1 MVLFPPFRLDADEG
15 RLWKG
20 ETLLVLRR
28 KPFAIL
34 CYLAAHPKKL
44 VTHEEL
50 LAQVWGGDVVSD
62 SAVRSHLYEL
72 RQVLGEG
79 VIETVIGRG
88 YRFVAEISD
97 RVDARTAPEV
107 AHVDPLVVGRDA
119 ELELLRAALERARGG
134 RRQLCFVTGEPGI
147 GKSTLLRTFLAGLD
161 PRKVIVS
168 RGSCFEQHGT
178 PEPYLAIIEA
188 LAALARSP
196 RGAQTLAAL
205 VRYAPTFVSQV
216 PQLIP
221 DEQLAEVLRRAAGG
235 NEARQLREVSEAL
248 EALCSQDP
256 LVLALEDLQWS
267 DVATI
272 DLLSL
277 LGQRQERAKLLVLGT
292 LRRAEVQAPDHPLNH
307 VMRSLVARSGALAV
321 EVSKISAAA
330 VQTFID
336 RRFPGHAFPQQ
347 LTDVVTKITGGTPLF
362 MVALLDE
369 LAGRGM
375 LTQGD
380 GRWTLA
386 VSIDEVKA
394 HRPASV
400 KQLLDIQ
407 LDRLS
412 ATEQRVLEA
421 ASIVGSEFST
431 SLVAAALEMP
441 VEQVDDTCDAL
452 SRRSLF
458 LRAEPDD
465 RYAMTHALIQE
476 VCVER
481 STPVRRQRWHR
492 LVAEAI
498 GRDPRAGELS
508 HLLAKHF
515 DAAGDA
521 ARAIPAYAAAG
532 RQAGLRNATSDAVA
546 LCARALELLPRVAAG
561 RERNVLELQIHDTL
575 CRQVSSNT
583 FSAAFAG
590 REPLT
595 FHARA
600 IEIARSLGDA
610 PTLYSAITHL
620 CNYNM
625 IVAQYDR
632 SEPLTAELEQLEQ
645 AHDLDPTL
653 LRGGIFARAY
663 TAFFRADLG
672 TALRLLEHLAPADQE
687 ASPFRDDLPGRALA
701 LGHLACVRWVVGDAE
716 RALAE
721 AFATIDL
728 ADRIKLPILQ
738 ALGHVVRARLRFLRR
753 DPLPIVEAEA
763 QQAVR
768 VASLDLGLHTEARAF
783 ALWAEA
789 RRGPLA
795 LAAIQP
801 LLDALQQRLNEVS
814 TCSTLVAQVLIEV
827 LRISGH
833 AAQARQLTDE
843 IIAFALAH
851 NESVYLPELLRMR
864 GEQRQGTD
872 PAAASRDYREA
883 IERARSAG
891 ARSLEQ
897 RAIASLEA
905 LIASARAAESAS
917 RGPAERSATTP
928 SRGQPLNGLG
938 RRRS

>member
-1 MVLFPPFRLDADEG
+1 M
-15 RLWKG
+15 
-20 ETLLVLRR
+20 
-28 KPFAIL
+28 
-34 CYLAAHPKKL
+34 
-44 VTHEEL
+44 
-50 LAQVWGGDVVSD
+50 
-62 SAVRSHLYEL
+62 
-72 RQVLGEG
+72 
-79 VIETVIGRG
+79 
-88 YRFVAEISD
+88 
-97 RVDARTAPEV
+97 
-107 AHVDPLVVGRDA
+107 
-119 ELELLRAALERARGG
+119 RAAFAQARGG
-134 RRQLCFVTGEPGI
+134 RRQLCFVSGEPGI
-147 GKSTLLRTFLAGLD
+147 GKSTLVRTFLAGLD
-161 PRKVIVS
+161 PHTVIVA

-188 LAALARSP
+188 LTALARSP
-196 RGAQTLAAL
+196 RGAQTVAAL
-205 VRYAPTFVSQV
+205 VRCAPTFVAQL

-221 DEQLAEVLRRAAGG
+221 DEQLAEVARRAAGA
-235 NEARQLREVSEAL
+235 NESRQLRELSEAL

-277 LGQRQERAKLLVLGT
+277 LAQRQERAKLLVLGT
-292 LRRAEVQAPDHPLNH
+292 VRRAEVQTPDHPLNRA
-307 VMRSLVARSGALAV
+307 MRSLVARSGALAV
-321 EVSKISAAA
+321 EVPKISAGA
-330 VQTFID
+330 VQSFID

-347 LTDVVTKITGGTPLF
+347 LTSLVTKITGGTPLF
-362 MVALLDE
+362 MVSLLDE

-375 LTQGD
+375 LIERD

-386 VSIDEVKA
+386 VPIDEVEA

-400 KQLLDIQ
+400 KQLIDIQ

-421 ASIVGSEFST
+421 ASIVGAEFST
-431 SLVAAALEMP
+431 SLVAAALEVP
-441 VEQVDDTCDAL
+441 VEQVDDTCDSL
-452 SRRSLF
+452 LRRSLF
-458 LRAEPDD
+458 LRAESDD
-465 RYAMTHALIQE
+465 RYGMTHALVQE

-481 STPVRRQRWHR
+481 SPPGRRQRWHR

-498 GRDPRAGELS
+498 ERDPRLVDVS
-508 HLLAKHF
+508 HLLSKHY

-521 ARAIPAYAAAG
+521 ARALPAYVAAG

-546 LCARALELLPRVAAG
+546 LCTRALQLLPRVAAG
-561 RERNVLELQIHDTL
+561 RERDLLELQIHETL
-575 CRQVSSNT
+575 CEQVSSNT

-590 REPLT
+590 REPLAVYT
-595 FHARA
+595 RA

-610 PTLYSAITHL
+610 PSVYLAITQL

-632 SEPLTAELEQLEQ
+632 SGPLTAELEQIEQ

-653 LRGGIFARAY
+653 LRRGIFARAY
-663 TAFFRADLG
+663 TAFFTADLG
-672 TALRLLEHLAPADQE
+672 TALRLLERLAPDEGE

-701 LGHLACVRWVVGDAE
+701 LGHLACVRWVVGDSD

-721 AFATIDL
+721 ASATIEL

-738 ALGHVVRARLRFLRR
+738 ALGHVVRARLRYLRR

-763 QQAVR
+763 QQAVD
-768 VASLDLGLHTEARAF
+768 AAALDLGLQFEARAF
-783 ALWAEA
+783 ASWAQA
-789 RRGPLA
+789 QRHPLA
-795 LAAIQP
+795 LPAIQP
-801 LLDALQQRLNEVS
+801 LLDGFRQRLKEVS
-814 TCSTLVAQVLIEV
+814 TCSTLVAQVLIDV

-833 AAQARQLTDE
+833 AAQARELTDE

-872 PAAASRDYREA
+872 PTAASRDYREA
-883 IERARSAG
+883 IELARSKG

-897 RAIASLEA
+897 RATASLAA
-905 LIASARAAESAS
+905 LSARKTRQAI
-917 RGPAERSATTP
+917 P
-928 SRGQPLNGLG
+928 SG
-938 RRRS
+938 RNRPPKPR

>member
-1 MVLFPPFRLDADEG
+1 MVHFPPFRLDPEEG
-15 RLWKG
+15 RLWKR
-20 ETLLVLRR
+20 ERLLVLRR

-44 VTHEEL
+44 VSQEEL
-50 LAQVWGGDVVSD
+50 LAQVWRGAVVSD
-62 SAVRSHLYEL
+62 SAVRSHLHEL

-88 YRFVAEISD
+88 YRFVAELSD
-97 RVDARTAPEV
+97 GADARAAPEV

-119 ELELLRAALERARGG
+119 ELDILRAAFERARGG

-147 GKSTLLRTFLAGLD
+147 GKSTLVRTFLAGLD
-161 PRKVIVS
+161 PRTAIVA
-168 RGSCFEQHGT
+168 RGTCFEQHGT

-188 LAALARSP
+188 LSALARSA
-196 RGAQTLAAL
+196 RGAHTVATL
-205 VRYAPTFVSQV
+205 VRCAPTFVAQV
-216 PQLIP
+216 PRLVP
-221 DEQLAEVLRRAAGG
+221 DEQLAEVARRAAGG
-235 NEARQLREVSEAL
+235 NESRQLRELSEAL
-248 EALCSQDP
+248 EALSSQDP

-267 DVATI
+267 DVASI

-292 LRRAEVQAPDHPLNH
+292 LRRAEVQSPDHPLNR
-307 VMRSLVARSGALAV
+307 VMRSLVARSGALLV
-321 EVSKISAAA
+321 EVPKISAAA
-330 VQTFID
+330 VQSFID
-336 RRFPGHAFPQQ
+336 RRFAGHAFPQQ
-347 LTDVVTKITGGTPLF
+347 LTNLVTKITGGTPLF
-362 MVALLDE
+362 LVSLLDE

-375 LTQGD
+375 LAERD

-386 VSIDEVKA
+386 VSIDEVEA

-400 KQLLDIQ
+400 KQLIDIQ

-412 ATEQRVLEA
+412 TTEQRVLEA

-431 SLVAAALEMP
+431 DLVAAALEMP

-452 SRRSLF
+452 LRRSLF

-465 RYAMTHALIQE
+465 RYGMTHALIQE

-481 STPVRRQRWHR
+481 SSPARRQRWHR
-492 LVAEAI
+492 LIAEAI
-498 GRDPRAGELS
+498 ERDSRAGELS

-521 ARAIPAYAAAG
+521 ARAVPAYAAAG

-546 LCARALELLPRVAAG
+546 LCTRALQLLPRMAAG
-561 RERNVLELQIHDTL
+561 RERDLLELQIHETL

-590 REPLT
+590 REPI
-595 FHARA
+595 AVYNRA

-610 PTLYSAITHL
+610 PRLYLAITQL

-632 SEPLTAELEQLEQ
+632 SAPLAAELEQIEQ
-645 AHDLDPTL
+645 GHDLDPML
-653 LRGGIFARAY
+653 LHGGIFARAY

-672 TALRLLEHLAPADQE
+672 TALRLLERLAPAEQE
-687 ASPFRDDLPGRALA
+687 ASPFRDNLPGRALA
-701 LGHLACVRWVVGDAE
+701 LGHLACVRWVLGDAG

-721 AFATIDL
+721 AFAAIEL
-728 ADRIKLPILQ
+728 ADRIKVPILQ

-763 QQAVR
+763 QEAVR
-768 VASLDLGLHTEARAF
+768 AAALDLGLHTEARAF

-795 LAAIQP
+795 LPAIQP
-801 LLDALQQRLNEVS
+801 LLDALRQRLTEVS
-814 TCSTLVAQVLIEV
+814 TCSTLLAQVLIEV
-827 LRISGH
+827 LRLSGH

-851 NESVYLPELLRMR
+851 DESVYLPELLRMR
-864 GEQRQGTD
+864 GEQRQKTD
-872 PAAASRDYREA
+872 PAAATRDYREA

-897 RAIASLEA
+897 RAKASLAA
-905 LIASARAAESAS
+905 LTASPR
-917 RGPAERSATTP
+917 PA
-928 SRGQPLNGLG
+928 
-938 RRRS
+938 